1 MVETVRIDINLTVQ
15 LPEAPSCCSLF
26 RGRWLSKKDLSIG
39 SILKLGQEG
48 SYSLSGLIPYFTS
61 EETEVV

>member
-15 LPEAPSCCSLF
+15 LPEAPSCRSLF
-26 RGRWLSKKDLSIG
+26 QGRWLSKNDLSIG
-39 SILKLGQEG
+39 SILKLGREE
-48 SYSLSGLIPYFTS
+48 SYSLSSLIPYFTS